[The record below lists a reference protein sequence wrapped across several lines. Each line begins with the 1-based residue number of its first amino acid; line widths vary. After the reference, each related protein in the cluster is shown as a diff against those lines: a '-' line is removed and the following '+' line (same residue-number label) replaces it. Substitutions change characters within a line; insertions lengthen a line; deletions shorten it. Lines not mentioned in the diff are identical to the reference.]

1 LAASRSTAAVHVVP
15 PITPLVIAA
24 LAFAVITGAND
35 GASLVGTNL
44 ASKAFTPAA
53 AVALLVV
60 AVILGPFLLGTAVAT
75 TLARGLVG
83 FEGSNGDAALLVA
96 VIVAVGLVY
105 GVGHFGLPTS
115 VTQALTGAIIGVG
128 FGAGLPVDVTAAV
141 RVVVVLIL
149 APVVAGVLAYGIARM
164 LAAAGPHGP
173 LREHLRRLH
182 LASYA
187 AQCVAYAAN
196 DAQKM
201 IAVLAVAIG
210 FSSSTVPISL
220 PTQLAIGGL
229 FAVGLVIR
237 LPVIAGR
244 LGSRLFIIRPLN
256 AISAGTAAS
265 AVVLGSAAIGS
276 PVSMAQASTASL
288 LGSESALETYR
299 RVRWEQAVRIG
310 AAWIVTLPLALVVAA
325 LLGAVFLR
333 SW

>member
-1 LAASRSTAAVHVVP
+1 
-15 PITPLVIAA
+15 
-24 LAFAVITGAND
+24 
-35 GASLVGTNL
+35 
-44 ASKAFTPAA
+44 
-53 AVALLVV
+53 
-60 AVILGPFLLGTAVAT
+60 
-75 TLARGLVG
+75 
-83 FEGSNGDAALLVA
+83 
-96 VIVAVGLVY
+96 
-105 GVGHFGLPTS
+105 
-115 VTQALTGAIIGVG
+115 
-128 FGAGLPVDVTAAV
+128 
-141 RVVVVLIL
+141 
-149 APVVAGVLAYGIARM
+149 VAGVLAYGIARM

-237 LPVIAGR
+237 LPAIAGR